1 MPIWVARTIISW
13 HLKTQVIEAALT
25 YTVST
30 LFISGQKNMNIL
42 IISGSPRDGASSLS
56 VAHYTKKQLT
66 KHTDAHIDVFDLN
79 TCSLEFWSDQADI
92 DETAKRLISQ
102 ADGYVFVVPEWHGM
116 VPPAFKNIFFYFN
129 ACFAHKPVYIV
140 SVSAGNGGR
149 YPISELRMSN
159 YKNSFINYI
168 PVSTIV
174 DHVNDTIND
183 QGEFIAETDFIAQ
196 RIDEGLQF
204 LLQYT
209 QALSQV
215 RESAI
220 FKEGRFK
227 NGL

>member
-1 MPIWVARTIISW
+1 
-13 HLKTQVIEAALT
+13 
-25 YTVST
+25 
-30 LFISGQKNMNIL
+30 
-42 IISGSPRDGASSLS
+42 
-56 VAHYTKKQLT
+56 
-66 KHTDAHIDVFDLN
+66 
-79 TCSLEFWSDQADI
+79 
-92 DETAKRLISQ
+92 
-102 ADGYVFVVPEWHGM
+102 
-116 VPPAFKNIFFYFN
+116 
-129 ACFAHKPVYIV
+129 
-140 SVSAGNGGR
+140 
-149 YPISELRMSN
+149 MSN